1 MFLEMNF
8 ILLNSLELLML
19 CIILKC
25 LDLFLFLVD
34 NILIID
40 IDYFLLVFIIKI
52 LFRIVCMVYIY
63 IWVYIL

>member
-63 IWVYIL
+63 I